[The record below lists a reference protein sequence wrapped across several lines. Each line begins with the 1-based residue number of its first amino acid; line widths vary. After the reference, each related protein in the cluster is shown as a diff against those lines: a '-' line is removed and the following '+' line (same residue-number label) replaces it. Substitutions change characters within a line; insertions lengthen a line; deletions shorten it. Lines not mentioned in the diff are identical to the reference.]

1 MICPKCKLP
10 MYFFGVT
17 EKGEDKYF
25 CSECKNTEIID
36 DKVKIVN
43 E

>member
-1 MICPKCKLP
+1 
-10 MYFFGVT
+10 MYFYGVT

-25 CSECKNTEIID
+25 CSECKNTELKD
-36 DKVKIVN
+36 NKNKCVN